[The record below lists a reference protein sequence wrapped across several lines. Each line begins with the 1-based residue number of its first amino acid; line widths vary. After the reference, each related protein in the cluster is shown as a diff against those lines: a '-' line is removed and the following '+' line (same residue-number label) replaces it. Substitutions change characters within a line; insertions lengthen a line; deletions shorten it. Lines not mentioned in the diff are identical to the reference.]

1 MPQVTD
7 TEISSKTIAL
17 LQLLEDESPMVRSAV
32 SQALRSLN
40 MDIIQFARERRIPL
54 SDAQHAALDS
64 IFWDR
69 HRQELLQAWEAWL
82 EEEEGPVK
90 LEKALHLLSHLQNG
104 TRPRPSL
111 SMALNELTDR
121 FSLDDGPATPAA
133 LARFL
138 FDGLSFT
145 AIPEGSESSDGINV
159 SLVVERRHG
168 LPVSLVCIYIL
179 LGHRLGF
186 DITGCNWPGSYYAR
200 YREDGVLY
208 LVDFSNHGSVSTMD
222 ELLRLQGP
230 SRAAAE
236 SVITLD
242 MTSSMLVRRITSK
255 LALYYRREGNAR
267 NSMLTVEL
275 LRALDRRIQQPD
287 ANNTAIC

>member
-1 MPQVTD
+1 
-7 TEISSKTIAL
+7 
-17 LQLLEDESPMVRSAV
+17 MVRSAV
-32 SQALRSLN
+32 SQALRSLS
-40 MDIIQFARERRIPL
+40 MDIVQFAHERQILL
-54 SDAQHAALDS
+54 SDEQHAVLDT

-82 EEEEGPVK
+82 EQEEGPVK
-90 LEKALHLLSHLQNG
+90 LEEALHLLSHLQNG

-111 SMALNELTDR
+111 SMALNELIEQLPTDDPP
-121 FSLDDGPATPAA
+121 STPAA

-138 FDGLSFT
+138 FDGLGFT
-145 AIPEGSESSDGINV
+145 AIPEGSESSNGINI
-159 SLVVERRHG
+159 SLVIERRQG

-200 YREDGVLY
+200 YWEDGVLC

-242 MTSSMLVRRITSK
+242 MTSSMLVRRIAGK

-275 LRALDRRIQQPD
+275 VRALDRRIQQPD